1 MVHCDI
7 GEQLGEWG
15 RKLYLYSCNGKKVG
29 EFSMYSINL
38 RLLKNPKLTN
48 IDYLE
53 IEYLE
58 RNKFDLGA
66 TI

>member
-1 MVHCDI
+1 MYLVN
-7 GEQLGEWG
+7 LG
-15 RKLYLYSCNGKKVG
+15 L
-29 EFSMYSINL
+29 L
-38 RLLKNPKLTN
+38 RNSKLTN

-53 IEYLE
+53 IEFLE